1 MRRASVLTVV
11 MIALAWCHIWAA
23 PAAPDAQVIFG
34 NGCDLYD
41 QGDFGQAA
49 EHFEALVARG
59 IEDSDVYYNLA
70 NAYYKQG
77 RLGKAVA
84 NYRRAL
90 VLAPRDDDARANLEL
105 LRSIVGF
112 RDTTTSYDV
121 ADVATFPLRL
131 ASPREYEVISYIGY
145 YLAAVLI
152 VVALFS
158 RGLLRKRT
166 LQVLVTLVIITV
178 AGFIFARYGMSRS
191 DGGSDGVVLVDQ
203 AEMMSGPGTAFDE
216 LVRLPDGVEVRLR
229 ARSGIWVE
237 IELRSGEIGWIREQ
251 DIELI

>member
-1 MRRASVLTVV
+1 MRRTSVFIVCVV
-11 MIALAWCHIWAA
+11 AVALCRAWAA
-23 PAAPDAQVIFG
+23 PAARDAQVIFS

-41 QGDFGQAA
+41 QGNFGQAA

-105 LRSIVGF
+105 LRSMVGF
-112 RDTTTSYDV
+112 RDTTTSYDA
-121 ADVATFPLRL
+121 ADVAVFPLRL
-131 ASPREYEVISYIGY
+131 ASPREFQAISYVGY
-145 YLAAVLI
+145 YMAALAI

-158 RGLLRKRT
+158 RGLLRRRT
-166 LQVLVTLVIITV
+166 LQVFVALAIITA
-178 AGFIFARYGMSRS
+178 AGFMFARYGISRTYG
-191 DGGSDGVVLVDQ
+191 DSDGVVAVDQ

-216 LVRLPDGVEVRLR
+216 LIRLPDGVEVRLR

>member
-1 MRRASVLTVV
+1 MRLTSVLAVGIIV
-11 MIALAWCHIWAA
+11 LAWCRIWAA

-90 VLAPRDDDARANLEL
+90 VLAPRDNDVRANLEL

-112 RDTTTSYDV
+112 RDTTTSHNV
-121 ADVATFPLRL
+121 ADVAAFPLRL
-131 ASPREYEVISYIGY
+131 ASPREFQVISYVGY
-145 YLAAVLI
+145 YLAAAII

-158 RGLLRKRT
+158 RGLMRKRT
-166 LQVLVTLVIITV
+166 LQVFVTLAIITTAAFV
-178 AGFIFARYGMSRS
+178 FARYGVSRS
-191 DGGSDGVVLVDQ
+191 DGGSDGVVIVDQ

-216 LVRLPDGVEVRLR
+216 LIRLPDGVEVRLR